1 MLPVEIFN
9 LGRRN
14 NVVGLDVVA
23 AHRLDDYSFHLLFLE
38 LAQRVILRLKRLD
51 KRIAVAAKAL
61 PDDIV
66 HPLVHN
72 VIRDLIAF
80 LFERLDDKPS
90 VDQIL

>member
-1 MLPVEIFN
+1 MFPVEIFN
-9 LGRRN
+9 FRRRN
-14 NVVGLDVVA
+14 NVVGLDVVT
-23 AHRLDDYSFHLLFLE
+23 AHRLDDDSLHLLFLE

-51 KRIAVAAKAL
+51 KRIAVAAKTL
-61 PDDIV
+61 PYDIV
-66 HPLVHN
+66 HALVHN